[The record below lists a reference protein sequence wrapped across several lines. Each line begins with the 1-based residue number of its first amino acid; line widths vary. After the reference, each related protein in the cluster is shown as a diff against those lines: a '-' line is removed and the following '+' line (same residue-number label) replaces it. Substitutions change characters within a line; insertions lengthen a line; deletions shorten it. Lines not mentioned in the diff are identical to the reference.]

1 MDKIIISIELTNA
14 NVTLLR
20 CFLKNLK
27 GEASVEARSYMKI
40 VSSTFSYKL
49 VEALTVDL
57 APLRETRERI
67 YPRTSSNRVF
77 LSLSLSLQYSRTRFE
92 VNATPW
98 LVEDGVARKIKSIPG
113 GGRETLEA
121 GYGGSYGVG
130 GERVI

>member
-1 MDKIIISIELTNA
+1 MNGQNYNLDRTNQCERYFAPMFSEKSERRSFGGSSVVYENRVIDFFLQTCGSVNGRFSIAKRDK
-14 NVTLLR
+14 
-20 CFLKNLK
+20 
-27 GEASVEARSYMKI
+27 
-40 VSSTFSYKL
+40 
-49 VEALTVDL
+49 
-57 APLRETRERI
+57 
-67 YPRTSSNRVF
+67 RTYLSSNELEPS

>member
-14 NVTLLR
+14 NDTLLR

-27 GEASVEARSYMKI
+27 GEASVKARSYMKI

-67 YPRTSSNRVF
+67 YPRTSSNQV
-77 LSLSLSLQYSRTRFE
+77 SLSPVLENSFRSKCY
-92 VNATPW
+92 P
-98 LVEDGVARKIKSIPG
+98 VAR
-113 GGRETLEA
+113 GRW
-121 GYGGSYGVG
+121 GGS
-130 GERVI
+130 

>member
-27 GEASVEARSYMKI
+27 GEASVEPRSYMKI

-77 LSLSLSLQYSRTRFE
+77 LSLSLSSTRELVSR
-92 VNATPW
+92 
-98 LVEDGVARKIKSIPG
+98 
-113 GGRETLEA
+113 
-121 GYGGSYGVG
+121 
-130 GERVI
+130 

>member
-1 MDKIIISIELTNA
+1 MDKIIISIELTKA
-14 NVTLLR
+14 NDTLLR

-27 GEASVEARSYMKI
+27 GEVSVKARSYMKI

-67 YPRTSSNRVF
+67 YPRTSSNQV
-77 LSLSLSLQYSRTRFE
+77 SLSPVLENSFRGKCY
-92 VNATPW
+92 P
-98 LVEDGVARKIKSIPG
+98 VEDGVARKIKSIPG

>member
-27 GEASVEARSYMKI
+27 GEASVEVRSYMKI

-67 YPRTSSNRVF
+67 YPRTSSNQVF
-77 LSLSLSLQYSRTRFE
+77 LSLSPVLENSFRGKCY
-92 VNATPW
+92 P
-98 LVEDGVARKIKSIPG
+98 VEDGVARKIKSIPG

>member
-67 YPRTSSNRVF
+67 YPRTSSNQAF
-77 LSLSLSLQYSRTRFE
+77 SLSLQYSRTRFE

-113 GGRETLEA
+113 GGREMLEA

>member
-14 NVTLLR
+14 NDTLLR

-27 GEASVEARSYMKI
+27 GEASVKARSYMKI

-57 APLRETRERI
+57 ASLRETRERI
-67 YPRTSSNRVF
+67 YPRTSSNQAF
-77 LSLSLSLQYSRTRFE
+77 SLSLQYSRTRFE